1 MHTVVEVWTILPM
14 IEILSQVK
22 SSSKFLESV
31 EHVIGSSP
39 VTVKVN
45 VLVVELP
52 APRRRVTIGA
62 RLSATTV
69 VVVVVV
75 VVAAATVVVV
85 TAIVEVVVTAT
96 VVVVVVVVVAT
107 ETIVQTSFLPD
118 FAQTNFVAAT
128 AITLP
133 AFAHFA
139 PARASAE
146 AVNGCTPNITKTLK
160 NKQDA
165 TNFFIIGNLT
175 VRPKKLNTHN

>member
-1 MHTVVEVWTILPM
+1 M

-39 VTVKVN
+39 VTLKVN

-133 AFAHFA
+133 AFYLLIF
-139 PARASAE
+139 SSL
-146 AVNGCTPNITKTLK
+146 TLSY
-160 NKQDA
+160 
-165 TNFFIIGNLT
+165 
-175 VRPKKLNTHN
+175 LNSYYV